1 MRKGRN
7 NVRRIAQWATYT
19 NNGEIKMD
27 EDSKTRVETNS
38 ASLVLDLANSQYA
51 VQWNKIGNL
60 QTSASS
66 VLTLISL
73 VAAIVLGVVTSK
85 NTPAFIDEISYQGI
99 AFYISIIM
107 SIVYMILA
115 CVFMYMIL
123 RTKYVK
129 GLRTPT
135 EVHKEIIEALTE
147 VNQTY
152 TEGQQLLYTTT
163 LLLEKINDEIINTD
177 EVLKKNRFW
186 YSKCLNSSF
195 FSLSGSILSLLF
207 VNGDMFKNNNFYI
220 SVLSI
225 LSYLL
230 LISVFIIIFFLRRD
244 K

>member
-1 MRKGRN
+1 
-7 NVRRIAQWATYT
+7 
-19 NNGEIKMD
+19 MD
-27 EDSKTRVETNS
+27 EDSKTSVEANS

-73 VAAIVLGVVTSK
+73 VAAIVLGAVTSK
-85 NTPAFIDEISYQGI
+85 NTLNGIGEISYKEI

-107 SIVYMILA
+107 SIIYMILA
-115 CVFMYMIL
+115 CIFMYIIL
-123 RTKYVK
+123 RTKYIK
-129 GLRTPT
+129 GLKNPT
-135 EVHKEIIEALTE
+135 EVHKEIIESLTE
-147 VNQTY
+147 VDSSYTY
-152 TEGQQLLYTTT
+152 EKQLLYTTT

-186 YSKCLNSSF
+186 YNKCLNSSF
-195 FSLSGSILSLLF
+195 LSLLGSVLSLLF

-230 LISVFIIIFFLRRD
+230 LISMFIIIFFPRRE